1 MCDGYTP
8 PAQDCCSCPDISP
21 QTKIGLI
28 SQGPHLLIHI
38 HSTIH
43 HITIGYSMSNYFIC
57 ALAFIIVWDWCVEM
71 VLFSQ
76 HLRQPVSILTMLEM
90 TTVMTTSRTWE
101 GYVQYVIRP
110 SADPRYHHH
119 PDRYLARKCGW
130 QLFVL
135 PRRPSHPQTLHP
147 TLATVQLR
155 DQPATILDFKDWES
169 LGWVEWGDPRVWGWG
184 ELESRSNPLRE
195 QIQDGGHRLHSR
207 LHFWPTNCWPNDSPI
222 PP

>member
-71 VLFSQ
+71 ILFSSETACEYPD
-76 HLRQPVSILTMLEM
+76 HAGDDYSDDDVPDMGGVR
-90 TTVMTTSRTWE
+90 TVRDKAFCWS
-101 GYVQYVIRP
+101 
-110 SADPRYHHH
+110 SLSSPRY
-119 PDRYLARKCGW
+119 LGRKCGW

-135 PRRPSHPQTLHP
+135 PRRPSPPQTLHP
-147 TLATVQLR
+147 KLATVQLR

-195 QIQDGGHRLHSR
+195 QIQDGGHHLHSR